1 MRFVKNMRI
10 DIIRHSDK
18 FINFYKIAIH
28 KNYIKKT
35 QLKLKTAIHK
45 SPIIPDCKRLII
57 SPKKKKKIV
66 TVPIFINSPINL
78 NFARND

>member
-28 KNYIKKT
+28 KNYIKKNS
-35 QLKLKTAIHK
+35 I
-45 SPIIPDCKRLII
+45 
-57 SPKKKKKIV
+57 KIKNCN
-66 TVPIFINSPINL
+66 P
-78 NFARND
+78 